1 MRGQEFLQAATR
13 SIRAWGYERL
23 MRRRLAVPIV
33 AIVTLLLLATPP
45 RPAAAQSRSKAEVV
59 RALLALQETDLDG
72 RSWTHAGLR
81 GRITL
86 VDFWATWCAPCRR
99 ELPFLKEARERYGDD
114 FQILGVSLDKFSRGE
129 LQAWMARE
137 GVDWPQLHARGSYDD
152 PLSRSF
158 GVDRLPLNFLLD
170 ASGRL
175 RVVNVR
181 GEQLFVEI
189 ENLLPS
195 TRTEGDRR

>member
-1 MRGQEFLQAATR
+1 
-13 SIRAWGYERL
+13 
-23 MRRRLAVPIV
+23 MRRRFAVPIV
-33 AIVTLLLLATPP
+33 AVVTLLLLATPP
-45 RPAAAQSRSKAEVV
+45 PPAAAQSRSKAAVV

-72 RSWTHAGLR
+72 RRWTHTALR
-81 GRITL
+81 GRVTL

-99 ELPFLKEARERYGDD
+99 ELPYLKKARDRYGDD
-114 FQILGVSLDKFSRGE
+114 FQILGISLDKFSRGE
-129 LQAWMARE
+129 LRAWMRRE
-137 GVDWPQLHARGSYDD
+137 GVNWPQLHARGGYDD

-170 ASGRL
+170 QSGRL

-189 ENLLPS
+189 DNLLPPPG
-195 TRTEGDRR
+195 TPTGER